1 MWRQSPCVQATE
13 KICIVAICTE
23 RVEAKIEQF
32 ICDLPY
38 DIVAICTERVEAKYD
53 ITRAFFRLFRCNL
66 HGACGGKGERNR
78 VCYIPIRLQS
88 ARSVWRQSAL
98 PSASDE
104 SAVVA
109 ICTER
114 VEAKCPSP
122 TPFPSHT
129 PLQSA
134 RSVWRQRSPAGG
146 VGVLCSCCNLH
157 GACGGKA
164 VVRRSFSCP
173 FRLQSARSVWRQS
186 SVSVTLAAYSRAL
199 QSARSVWRQSSSK
212 FTKVRQGANV
222 AICTERVEAKVRRF
236 AYAHLCRVAI
246 CTERVE
252 AKCGFKRP
260 QRRLTCCNLHGACGG
275 KVANP
280 S

>member
-1 MWRQSPCVQATE
+1 MALALQSARSVWRQRSNSSSVTCPMTSLQSARSVWRQSTILPVHSFGFF
-13 KICIVAICTE
+13 VAICTE
-23 RVEAKIEQF
+23 RVEAKGNE
-32 ICDLPY
+32 
-38 DIVAICTERVEAKYD
+38 T
-53 ITRAFFRLFRCNL
+53 AFATFLSGCNL
-66 HGACGGKGERNR
+66 HGACGGKVR
-78 VCYIPIRLQS
+78 C
-88 ARSVWRQSAL
+88 RQHPMNPL
-98 PSASDE
+98 W
-104 SAVVA
+104 
-109 ICTER
+109 
-114 VEAKCPSP
+114 
-122 TPFPSHT
+122 
-129 PLQSA
+129 LQSA

>member
-1 MWRQSPCVQATE
+1 MYNVCYITHISLQSARSVWRQSTILPVHSFGFF
-13 KICIVAICTE
+13 VAICTE
-23 RVEAKIEQF
+23 RVEAKGNETAFATFLSGCNLHGACGGKVRCRQHPMNP
-32 ICDLPY
+32 LWLQSARSVWRQSARHP
-38 DIVAICTERVEAKYD
+38 RLSRH
-53 ITRAFFRLFRCNL
+53 TRRCNL
-66 HGACGGKGERNR
+66 HGACGGKGRPSSRNR
-78 VCYIPIRLQS
+78 DYLS
-88 ARSVWRQSAL
+88 
-98 PSASDE
+98 
-104 SAVVA
+104 
-109 ICTER
+109 
-114 VEAKCPSP
+114 
-122 TPFPSHT
+122 
-129 PLQSA
+129 LQSA